1 MVTLYDL
8 QECGGKVFIH
18 MLGIDVCSQRLEAA
32 LCLDRHAKPQWR
44 REVSNS
50 AAGVDELL
58 VHTPAEV
65 PWVIEPTGRYS
76 LLVVQ
81 RAQEAGR
88 TVLLAP
94 PRHAKL
100 FLKSLQSRAKTDKL
114 DGRGL
119 ALFGHSRPLH
129 SFPVKSENVDQLDQL
144 LSARKL
150 LSRSLSSLK
159 LQAQSLPKA
168 KEALLPA
175 ITAIKEQIK
184 HLDKQ
189 IKSLSVDPQG
199 HPEFA
204 ATKQILQVT
213 GIGPVTA
220 AAMVSRLTAKQFAH
234 PDQLVAYIGL
244 DIGVRQSGKRIGHTG
259 LTKQGDAELRRL
271 LFVCAK
277 AAISAKDN
285 PFKTQYIHEKGK
297 GLSSTAAL
305 CAVARKMACVCWSI
319 HKHGTD
325 YDPSRVSKRPER
337 KTKDETE
344 QKENNNTDQEATET
358 N

>member
-1 MVTLYDL
+1 
-8 QECGGKVFIH
+8 

-44 REVSNS
+44 REVTNS
-50 AAGVDELL
+50 VAGVDELL
-58 VHTPAEV
+58 DQTPADI
-65 PWVIEPTGRYS
+65 PWIVEPTGRYS
-76 LLVVQ
+76 LLVVK
-81 RAQEAGR
+81 RAQDAGR

-129 SFPVKSENVDQLDQL
+129 PFPIKSENVDQLDQF

-150 LSRSLSSLK
+150 LSRSLSSLR
-159 LQAQSLPKA
+159 LQAESLPKA

-175 ITAIKEQIK
+175 ITAIKEQIN

-189 IKSLSVDPQG
+189 IAALSADSVAY
-199 HPEFA
+199 PEFA
-204 ATKQILQVT
+204 ATKKILKVT

-220 AAMVSRLTAKQFAH
+220 AAMVSRLSAKQFSH

-244 DIGVRQSGKRIGHTG
+244 DVGVRQSGKRIGHTG

-277 AAISAKDN
+277 AALSGKDN
-285 PFKTQYIHEKGK
+285 PFKTQYHREKEK

-337 KTKDETE
+337 KSADQE
-344 QKENNNTDQEATET
+344 QENNNNQEET
-358 N
+358 GSS

>member
-1 MVTLYDL
+1 
-8 QECGGKVFIH
+8 
-18 MLGIDVCSQRLEAA
+18 MLGIDVSSQMLETA

-44 REVSNS
+44 REVPNS

-58 VHTPAEV
+58 TLTPADV
-65 PWVIEPTGRYS
+65 PWIVEPTGRYS
-76 LLVVQ
+76 LLVVKQ
-81 RAQEAGR
+81 AQAAGR
-88 TVLLAP
+88 KVLLAP
-94 PRHAKL
+94 TRHAKL

-129 SFPVKSENVDQLDQL
+129 PFPIKSDNVEQLDQF

-159 LQAQSLPKA
+159 LQAESLPKA

-175 ITAIKEQIK
+175 IKVLKEQIK

-189 IKSLSVDPQG
+189 IAALSTDPVAY
-199 HPEFA
+199 PEFA
-204 ATKQILQVT
+204 ATKRLLKVP

-220 AAMVSRLTAKQFAH
+220 AALVSRLSAKRFSH
-234 PDQLVAYIGL
+234 PDQLVAYVGL
-244 DIGVRQSGKRIGHTG
+244 DVGVRQSGKRIGYTG

-271 LFVCAK
+271 MFLCAT
-277 AAISAKDN
+277 AVLCGKDN
-285 PFKTQYIHEKGK
+285 PFKTQYHREKEK
-297 GLSSTAAL
+297 GLSSTAAI
-305 CAVARKMACVCWSI
+305 CAVARKMLCVCWSI

-325 YDPSRVSKRPER
+325 YDASRVSKRPER
-337 KTKDETE
+337 QSATQEPQD
-344 QKENNNTDQEATET
+344 NNSN
-358 N
+358 